1 MVAQYVG
8 EHLRVRG
15 LMGVMSLDSNPVLSI
30 PHRTRAMR
38 SLFVLVVL
46 GFSLYFLLPQLW
58 RIEHAFRV
66 ASSLKIPFVA
76 LSLAAQVL
84 SYLGS
89 GYLLQVLVGQAA
101 KPVSVLEG
109 ALLTAGANSVGTLGG
124 GVLGTTGTIYLW
136 LRKRG
141 VCAGAAGLAGWIPI
155 FLNDAALVVVSLI
168 GLLSLMLLKKFSN
181 ILAFNLAV
189 AVLITA
195 AGIGAFL
202 WCLTHR
208 ERLVSL
214 AITLGNFATRFRRK
228 APDRHATKVAVQR
241 LFDAWDTLVEGGWGK
256 PVTGTALNVGF
267 DMLTLAFLFLSAG
280 HGVGLLVLVAG
291 YGVPQL
297 LGKLTVILGGIGV
310 VETTMVGLYS
320 ALGVPV
326 SIAVVVVL
334 VYRLLSF
341 WLPTIVGVA
350 LVPYFERWM
359 TTSGRERHAA

>member
-1 MVAQYVG
+1 
-8 EHLRVRG
+8 
-15 LMGVMSLDSNPVLSI
+15 MSVYSHPVLSV
-30 PHRTRAMR
+30 PHRTKAMR

-46 GFSLYFLLPQLW
+46 GLSLYFLLPQLW

-89 GYLLQVLVGQAA
+89 GYLLRALVGQVA
-101 KPVSVLEG
+101 KPISVMEG

-124 GVLGTTGTIYLW
+124 GVLGTTGTTYLW

-141 VCAGAAGLAGWIPI
+141 VSAGAAGLAGWIPI

-181 ILAFNLAV
+181 ILALNLAF

-208 ERLVSL
+208 ERLTSL
-214 AITLGNFATRFRRK
+214 TIAIGKFAARFRRK
-228 APDRHATKVAVQR
+228 APDRHATEVALDR
-241 LFDAWDTLVEGGWGK
+241 LFDAWDTLVQGGWAK
-256 PVTGTALNVGF
+256 PATGAALNTGF

-280 HGVGLLVLVAG
+280 HSINWLVLVAG

-297 LGKLTVILGGIGV
+297 LGKLTIILGGIGV
-310 VETTMVGLYS
+310 VETAMVGLYS
-320 ALGVPV
+320 TLGVPV

-341 WLPTIVGVA
+341 WLPTIVGIA
-350 LVPYFERWM
+350 LVPYFERWT
-359 TTSGRERHAA
+359 TTSNQERPAA